1 MASLAHSFFRSE
13 GRKISR
19 GAEAG
24 SGLRTVGVS
33 DSEPGTQ
40 DPYQLRPLPNEEVYL
55 FLKSFD
61 NAGVVRQ
68 ADPAARRVAW
78 KTIGAAGVAA
88 AFLVVM
94 LLPGAYR
101 LLAGYQI
108 DRLKQ
113 SREQAVKELRTLE
126 YEEEFQRRMPR
137 MNELAKSKEF
147 APPTRDQVEFV
158 QPKDSVAQLQN
169 TR

>member
-1 MASLAHSFFRSE
+1 MASPAHSFWKNE
-13 GRKISR
+13 GRHTSYGVANSS
-19 GAEAG
+19 GAR
-24 SGLRTVGVS
+24 SVRVS
-33 DSEPGTQ
+33 DSEPGAQ
-40 DPYQLRPLPNEEVYL
+40 DPYRLRPLPNEDVYL
-55 FLKSFD
+55 YLKQFD
-61 NAGVVRQ
+61 NSGVVRE
-68 ADPAARRVAW
+68 ADPVARRVAW
-78 KTIGAAGVAA
+78 KTIGAASVAA
-88 AFLVVM
+88 AFLIVM

-113 SREQAVKELRTLE
+113 SREQAVRELRTLE

-169 TR
+169 AR